1 MMNSDLL
8 QRQRSKDQVCV
19 QSVLSTMLLAR
30 LLKVVHT
37 VARSVVQPP
46 ASLPID
52 QPGRRRITRVGGAAF
67 ASIQ

>member
-1 MMNSDLL
+1 
-8 QRQRSKDQVCV
+8 
-19 QSVLSTMLLAR
+19 MLLAR

-46 ASLPID
+46 ASLLID
-52 QPGRRRITRVGGAAF
+52 RPGRRRITRVGGAAF